1 MPSRR
6 DHPGDLEIP
15 SEGHA
20 QAERLTEGELE
31 ALEDAEDVRISRER
45 LETEDSVPW
54 ETIKTRRDLTDAE
67 LEAIEDAEDLRL
79 GRERS
84 RLAKIE
90 GTVSWESVKAK
101 YGL

>member
-1 MPSRR
+1 MPGQ
-6 DHPGDLEIP
+6 DHPGDREIP

-20 QAERLTEGELE
+20 QGERLTEPELE
-31 ALEDAEDVRISRER
+31 ALEDAEDVRISCER

-54 ETIKTRRDLTDAE
+54 EAIKTRRDLTDAE
-67 LEAIEDAEDLRL
+67 LEAIEDAEDLRI

>member
-1 MPSRR
+1 MPGK
-6 DHPGDLEIP
+6 DHPGDREIP
-15 SEGHA
+15 REPEA
-20 QAERLTEGELE
+20 Q
-31 ALEDAEDVRISRER
+31 EDTEDVRISLER

-54 ETIKTRRDLTDAE
+54 ELIKAKHNLTDAE
-67 LEAIEDAEDLRL
+67 LEALEDAEDLRL